1 MEIPEQLM
9 KFKFHLIAGILLSGS
24 IVTLVSVAP
33 RFVDLLAYFW
43 PLLASTALFLA
54 VVVVFSRVSP
64 PSADAPGEKAAEGL
78 LDYVAG
84 QPEAFVDTSTFN
96 E

>member
-9 KFKFHLIAGILLSGS
+9 KFKFHLIFGVLFSAS
-24 IVTLVSVAP
+24 IYAMISISP
-33 RFVDLLAYFW
+33 RFIDLLAYFW

-64 PSADAPGEKAAEGL
+64 PATDVPGEKAAEGL

-84 QPEAFVDTSTFN
+84 QPEIVGDSFRH

>member
-1 MEIPEQLM
+1 MEIPEQVM
-9 KFKFHLIAGILLSGS
+9 KFKFHIIFGTILSVSIFGI
-24 IVTLVSVAP
+24 IRVAP
-33 RFVDLLAYFW
+33 RFLDLLVYFW

-64 PSADAPGEKAAEGL
+64 PATDGPGEKAAEGL

-84 QPEAFVDTSTFN
+84 QPEVVGESYKH